1 MIFKIS
7 LISKRD
13 IRPSSCT
20 LGYSTCGWLRGWSVF
35 FPPSPKTVTSVIM
48 VMLLTFVVSKTMS
61 VTVIDSNS
69 SCYQNKITN
78 CSGNHEASEV
88 PKLLPIKRL
97 SSLPKCPHEI
107 VCLVQVSSSP
117 PSYPPAPILPL
128 QSAIP
133 CWPGTGRRPS
143 SSRLTPPPASQEQ
156 SLQWSEFV
164 VLTLWVSDPQK
175 RTQCADAGVLWPH
188 VPMSVSMRRPGGG
201 ERGSGE
207 GWSWEHAGQGVASV
221 TKNNLGVVFP

>member
-97 SSLPKCPHEI
+97 WVVFQNVHMKLSAWSR
-107 VCLVQVSSSP
+107 SP
-117 PSYPPAPILPL
+117 PLLPL
-128 QSAIP
+128 IP
-133 CWPGTGRRPS
+133 LPPYSPSNQPSHAGRGLAEDPAAPASLLPQLPRNSPCSGVSLLCWPCGWVTHRKGHNVRTLEFSDLMCPC
-143 SSRLTPPPASQEQ
+143 PY
-156 SLQWSEFV
+156 QW
-164 VLTLWVSDPQK
+164 
-175 RTQCADAGVLWPH
+175 
-188 VPMSVSMRRPGGG
+188 GGQ
-201 ERGSGE
+201 GE
-207 GWSWEHAGQGVASV
+207 GREEVGKVDHENTQDKGLLRWQRII
-221 TKNNLGVVFP
+221 